1 MEMKVYLREAEDTS
15 AEWVDISER
24 CVRPSIKL
32 TEGFSTAGK
41 TGDATELKLTIRA
54 LNVTDAAAFHT
65 TEKLVRLVLD
75 GIQVFEGYSDGK
87 ATVDLGTS
95 SSFVHVQ
102 VSFNSYMELLKDQIA
117 PAGGVAFEGKKIF
130 DPADKPNSLVHLL
143 ANKMFDLLP
152 DPYHDI
158 FASISDKV
166 IVTTTAAAITK
177 TLPVVYIPED
187 ETIYDTFQSLC

>member
-102 VSFNSYMELLKDQIA
+102 VSFDSYMELLKEQIA
-117 PAGGVAFEGKKIF
+117 PEGGGGFRG
-130 DPADKPNSLVHLL
+130 
-143 ANKMFDLLP
+143 
-152 DPYHDI
+152 
-158 FASISDKV
+158 
-166 IVTTTAAAITK
+166 
-177 TLPVVYIPED
+177 
-187 ETIYDTFQSLC
+187 